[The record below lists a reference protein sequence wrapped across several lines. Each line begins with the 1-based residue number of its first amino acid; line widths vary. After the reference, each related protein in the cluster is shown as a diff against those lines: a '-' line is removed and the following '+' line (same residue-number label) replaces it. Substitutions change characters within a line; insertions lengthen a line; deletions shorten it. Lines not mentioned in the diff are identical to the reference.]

1 MFMIPITYWIA
12 IVFRITMGLDLVERV
27 TMSQTKVKTLPD
39 AIREFVHDGSSV
51 SIEGF
56 THIIPYAAAHEIIRQ
71 KKRHLTVYRM
81 TADIVVDQLIA
92 GDCVDSLTSSFIGNS
107 SVGSLHELRRRIEGR
122 GRAPLEYHE
131 YSHGGM
137 IARYLA
143 GASGLP
149 FYPVLSYAGSDLPK
163 VNEDIR
169 VMESPYDGQ
178 KVYVVPPI
186 NADVAILHAQ
196 RADTKGNV
204 QIWGL
209 TGIQQEVAYSAN
221 KVIVTV
227 EELVEDDVITSD
239 PNRTLLPSH
248 VVDAVVEVPK
258 GAHPSFVQ
266 GYYDRDGDFYRQW
279 NDISKDPETLEKWLQ
294 EWVHELGGH
303 QDYVDKQ
310 GREFWGQLESPYV
323 PSLPVNYGSRRA

>member
-1 MFMIPITYWIA
+1 MTHAKLMTLSEAIA
-12 IVFRITMGLDLVERV
+12 
-27 TMSQTKVKTLPD
+27 
-39 AIREFVHDGSSV
+39 AFVHDGCSV
-51 SIEGF
+51 SLEGF

-71 KKRHLTVYRM
+71 KKRNLTVYRM

-92 GDCVDSLTSSFIGNS
+92 GDCVDELVSSFIGNS
-107 SVGSLHELRRRIEGR
+107 SVGSLHELRRRIEGKGPR
-122 GRAPLEYHE
+122 PLRYRE

-149 FYPVLSYAGSDLPK
+149 FYPLLSYAGSDLPK
-163 VNEDIR
+163 INDEIR
-169 VMESPYDGQ
+169 VIESPYDGQ
-178 KVYVVPPI
+178 KIYVVPPI
-186 NADVAILHAQ
+186 NADVAIVHAQ
-196 RADTKGNV
+196 RADAKGNV

-209 TGIQQEVAYSAN
+209 TGIQQEVAYSAE

-227 EELVEDDVITSD
+227 EEIVDEDVITSD

-266 GYYDRDGDFYRQW
+266 GYYDRDGAFYRQW
-279 NDISKDPETLEKWLQ
+279 NDISKDPQTLQDWLE
-294 EWVHELGGH
+294 EWIHELTDH
-303 QDYVDKQ
+303 SDYVTKQ
-310 GREFWGQLESPYV
+310 GPQFWDQLASPYV
-323 PSLPVNYGSRRA
+323 PSLPVNYGSRKS

>member
-1 MFMIPITYWIA
+1 MTHSKIM
-12 IVFRITMGLDLVERV
+12 
-27 TMSQTKVKTLPD
+27 TLPE
-39 AIREFVHDGSSV
+39 AISAYVHDGSSV

-92 GDCVDSLTSSFIGNS
+92 GDCVDSLISSFIGNS
-107 SVGSLHELRRRIEGR
+107 SVGSLHELRRRIEGK
-122 GRAPLEYHE
+122 GRAPLEYRE

-137 IARYLA
+137 IARYIA

-149 FYPVLSYAGSDLPK
+149 FYPVLSYAGSDLTE
-163 VNEDIR
+163 VNDEIR
-169 VMESPYDGQ
+169 VMESPYDGE
-178 KVYVVPPI
+178 KVHVVPPI

-196 RADTKGNV
+196 RADSRGNV

-209 TGIQQEVAYSAN
+209 TGIQQQVAYSAD

-227 EELVEDDVITSD
+227 EEIVEDDVITSD

-266 GYYDRDGDFYRQW
+266 GYYDRDGAFYRQW
-279 NDISKDPETLEKWLQ
+279 NDISKDPERLEGWLR
-294 EWVHELGGH
+294 EWVHELPDH
-303 QDYVDKQ
+303 QNYVAKQ
-310 GREFWGQLESPYV
+310 GREFWDNLESPYV
-323 PSLPVNYGSRRA
+323 PSLPVNYGSRKS

>member
-1 MFMIPITYWIA
+1 M
-12 IVFRITMGLDLVERV
+12 EK
-27 TMSQTKVKTLPD
+27 TKVKTLRE
-39 AIREFVHDGSSV
+39 AIATYVHDGCSL

-71 KKRHLTVYRM
+71 GVKDLDVYRM
-81 TADIVVDQLIA
+81 TADIVLDQLIA
-92 GDCVDSLTSSFIGNS
+92 GDCVASLTSSFIGNS

-122 GRAPLEYHE
+122 GRSEIDFKE

-163 VNEDIR
+163 VNPDIR
-169 VMESPYDGQ
+169 IVESPYGGE

-196 RADTKGNV
+196 RADRKGNV

-209 TGIQQEVAYSAN
+209 TGIQQEVAYSA
-221 KVIVTV
+221 KHVIVTV
-227 EELVEDDVITSD
+227 EEIVDDEVITSD

-248 VVDAVVEVPK
+248 VVDAVVPVPK

-266 GYYDRDGDFYRQW
+266 GYYDRDGDFYRSW
-279 NDISKDPETLEKWLQ
+279 NDISKDPGILERWMQ
-294 EWVHELGGH
+294 EWILELDSHEN
-303 QDYVDKQ
+303 YVAKQ
-310 GREFWGQLESPYV
+310 GVEFWDELESPYV
-323 PSLPVNYGSRRA
+323 PSLPVNYGSRK

>member
-1 MFMIPITYWIA
+1 MAHTK
-12 IVFRITMGLDLVERV
+12 TM
-27 TMSQTKVKTLPD
+27 TLRD
-39 AIREFVHDGSSV
+39 AIAEFVHDGSSV
-51 SIEGF
+51 AIEGF

-71 KKRHLTVYRM
+71 RKRDLTVYRM
-81 TADIVVDQLIA
+81 TADIVVDQLLA
-92 GDCVDSLTSSFIGNS
+92 GDCVKSLTSSFIGNS
-107 SVGSLHELRRRIEGR
+107 SVGSLHELRRRIEGK

-137 IARYLA
+137 IARYNA

-149 FYPVLSYAGSDLPK
+149 FYPLLSYAGSDLPE

-169 VMESPYDGQ
+169 VIESPYGGE
-178 KVYVVPPI
+178 KIYVVPPI
-186 NADVAILHAQ
+186 NPDVAILHAQ
-196 RADTKGNV
+196 RADAKGNV

-209 TGIQQEVAYSAN
+209 TGIQQQVAYAAD

-227 EELVEDDVITSD
+227 EELVADEIVTSD

-266 GYYDRDGDFYRQW
+266 GYYDRDGDFYRRW
-279 NDISKDPETLEKWLQ
+279 NDVSKDPDELSGWLH
-294 EWVHELGGH
+294 EWIHELEGH
-303 QDYVDKQ
+303 HEYVAKQ
-310 GREFWGQLESPYV
+310 GREFWEQLESPYV
-323 PSLPVNYGSRRA
+323 PSLPVNYGSRNS

>member
-1 MFMIPITYWIA
+1 
-12 IVFRITMGLDLVERV
+12 
-27 TMSQTKVKTLPD
+27 MSQSKRMTLPE
-39 AIREFVHDGSSV
+39 AIAEFVHDGCSV
-51 SIEGF
+51 SLEGF

-71 KKRHLTVYRM
+71 EKRHLTIYRM
-81 TADIVVDQLIA
+81 TADIVVDQLLA
-92 GDCVDSLTSSFIGNS
+92 GDCVDSLVSSFIGNS
-107 SVGSLHELRRRIEGR
+107 SVGSLHELRRRIEGKS
-122 GRAPLEYHE
+122 RAPLEYRE

-137 IARYLA
+137 IARYNA

-149 FYPVLSYAGSDLPK
+149 FYPLLSYAGSDIPE
-163 VNEDIR
+163 VNDEIR
-169 VMESPYDGQ
+169 VMESPYDG
-178 KVYVVPPI
+178 KKIYVVPPI

-209 TGIQQEVAYSAN
+209 TGIQQQVAYSAN

-227 EELVEDDVITSD
+227 EEIVEDEVITSD

-266 GYYDRDGDFYRQW
+266 GYYDRDGAFYRNW
-279 NDISKDPETLEKWLQ
+279 DGISKDPELLEGWLN
-294 EWVHELGGH
+294 EWVHDLTDHRE
-303 QDYVDKQ
+303 YVAKQ
-310 GREFWGQLESPYV
+310 GRGFWDKLDSPYI
-323 PSLPVNYGSRRA
+323 PSLPVNYGSRVA

>member
-1 MFMIPITYWIA
+1 M
-12 IVFRITMGLDLVERV
+12 EK
-27 TMSQTKVKTLPD
+27 TKVTTLSE
-39 AIREFVHDGSSV
+39 AIATYVHDGCSL

-71 KKRHLTVYRM
+71 RIKNLDIYRM

-92 GDCVDSLTSSFIGNS
+92 GDCVKSLTSSFIGNS

-122 GRAPLEYHE
+122 GRAPLKFNE

-163 VNEDIR
+163 INPEIR
-169 VMESPYDGQ
+169 VMESPYGGE

-186 NADVAILHAQ
+186 NPDVAILHAQ
-196 RADTKGNV
+196 RADRKGNV

-209 TGIQQEVAYSAN
+209 TGIQQEVAYSA
-221 KVIVTV
+221 KHVIVTV
-227 EELVEDDVITSD
+227 EEIVEDDVITSD

-248 VVDAVVEVPK
+248 VVDAVVPVPR

-266 GYYDRDGDFYRQW
+266 GYYDRDGDFYRAW
-279 NDISKDPETLEKWLQ
+279 NDISKNPDTLDRWMQ
-294 EWVHELGGH
+294 EWIFDLEVHNN
-303 QDYVDKQ
+303 YVNKQ
-310 GREFWGQLESPYV
+310 GAAFWERLDAPYV
-323 PSLPVNYGSRRA
+323 PSLPVNYGSRK

>member
-1 MFMIPITYWIA
+1 MAHSKTMTLSEAIA
-12 IVFRITMGLDLVERV
+12 G
-27 TMSQTKVKTLPD
+27 
-39 AIREFVHDGSSV
+39 FVHDGSSV
-51 SIEGF
+51 AIEGF

-71 KKRHLTVYRM
+71 RKRDLTVYRM

-92 GDCVDSLTSSFIGNS
+92 GDCVRSLTSSFIGNS
-107 SVGSLHELRRRIEGR
+107 SVGSLHELRRRIEGK
-122 GRAPLEYHE
+122 GRAPLEFHE

-137 IARYLA
+137 IARYNA

-149 FYPVLSYAGSDLPK
+149 FYPLLSYAGSDLPE

-169 VMESPYDGQ
+169 VIESPYGGE
-178 KVYVVPPI
+178 KIYVVPPI
-186 NADVAILHAQ
+186 NPDVAILHAQ
-196 RADTKGNV
+196 RADAKGNV

-209 TGIQQEVAYSAN
+209 TGIQQQVAYSAD

-227 EELVEDDVITSD
+227 EELVDDEVITSD

-279 NDISKDPETLEKWLQ
+279 NDISRDPETLEGWLD
-294 EWVHELGGH
+294 EWIHGLEGH
-303 QDYVDKQ
+303 RDYVSKQ
-310 GREFWGQLESPYV
+310 GRGFWEQLESPYV
-323 PSLPVNYGSRRA
+323 PSLPVNYGSRQ

>member
-1 MFMIPITYWIA
+1 MPHSKITSLSEAIA
-12 IVFRITMGLDLVERV
+12 EH
-27 TMSQTKVKTLPD
+27 
-39 AIREFVHDGSSV
+39 VHDGCSV

-71 KKRHLTVYRM
+71 KKRNLTVYRM

-92 GDCVDSLTSSFIGNS
+92 GDCVSSLVSSFIGNS

-122 GRAPLEYHE
+122 GRAPLEFRE

-149 FYPVLSYAGSDLPK
+149 FYPLLSYAGSDLPE
-163 VNEDIR
+163 VNDEIR

-178 KVYVVPPI
+178 KVHVVPPI

-209 TGIQQEVAYSAN
+209 TGIQQQVAYSAD

-227 EELVEDDVITSD
+227 EEIVDEEVVTSD

-248 VVDAVVEVPK
+248 VVDAVVEVPR

-266 GYYDRDGDFYRQW
+266 GYYDRDGVFYREW
-279 NDISKDPETLEKWLQ
+279 NDISKDPGRLDRWLD
-294 EWVHELGGH
+294 EWIHELADH
-303 QDYVDKQ
+303 RDYVDKQ
-310 GREFWGQLESPYV
+310 GAAFWERLESPYV
-323 PSLPVNYGSRRA
+323 PSLPVNYGSRK

>member
-1 MFMIPITYWIA
+1 MAHSKIM
-12 IVFRITMGLDLVERV
+12 
-27 TMSQTKVKTLPD
+27 TLPE
-39 AIREFVHDGSSV
+39 AIAAFVHDGSSV

-71 KKRHLTVYRM
+71 HKRHLTVYRM

-92 GDCVDSLTSSFIGNS
+92 GGCVDSLTSSFIGNS
-107 SVGSLHELRRRIEGR
+107 SVGSLHELRRRIEGK
-122 GRAPLEYHE
+122 GAAPLEYHE

-137 IARYLA
+137 IARYFA

-149 FYPVLSYAGSDLPK
+149 FCPVLSYAGSDIPE
-163 VNEDIR
+163 VNDQIR
-169 VMESPYDGQ
+169 VVESPYDGQ

-196 RADTKGNV
+196 RADAKGNV

-209 TGIQQEVAYSAN
+209 TGIQQQVAYSAN

-227 EELVEDDVITSD
+227 EEIVEDEVVSSD

-279 NDISKDPETLEKWLQ
+279 NDISKDPKTLEEWLQ
-294 EWVHELGGH
+294 EWVHDLDDH
-303 QDYVDKQ
+303 QQYVAKQ
-310 GREFWGQLESPYV
+310 GRAFWDQLNSPYV
-323 PSLPVNYGSRRA
+323 PSLPVNYGSRKS

>member
-1 MFMIPITYWIA
+1 MADSKTMTLSEA
-12 IVFRITMGLDLVERV
+12 ISEY
-27 TMSQTKVKTLPD
+27 
-39 AIREFVHDGSSV
+39 VHDGSSV
-51 SIEGF
+51 AIEGF

-71 KKRHLTVYRM
+71 RKRHLTIYRM

-107 SVGSLHELRRRIEGR
+107 SVGSLHELRRRIENK

-137 IARYLA
+137 IARYNA

-149 FYPVLSYAGSDLPK
+149 FYPLLSYAGSDLPG

-169 VMESPYDGQ
+169 VIESPYGGE
-178 KVYVVPPI
+178 KIYVVPPI
-186 NADVAILHAQ
+186 NPDVAILHAQ
-196 RADTKGNV
+196 RADQKGNV

-209 TGIQQEVAYSAN
+209 TGIQQQVAYSAE

-227 EELVEDDVITSD
+227 EELVDDDVITSD

-279 NDISKDPETLEKWLQ
+279 NEISKDPDTLDTWLNQ
-294 EWVHELGGH
+294 WIHDLEGH
-303 QDYVDKQ
+303 ADYVNKQ
-310 GREFWGQLESPYV
+310 GREFWGRLESPYV
-323 PSLPVNYGSRRA
+323 PSLPVNYGSRNS

>member
-1 MFMIPITYWIA
+1 MNPSTNQPKGD
-12 IVFRITMGLDLVERV
+12 IVTESPV
-27 TMSQTKVKTLPD
+27 MSLSD
-39 AIREFVHDGSSV
+39 AVSRFVHDGSSV

-71 KKRHLTVYRM
+71 RKRDLHVYRM
-81 TADIVVDQLIA
+81 TADIVLDQLIA
-92 GDCVDSLTSSFIGNS
+92 GDCVSELTSSFIGNS

-122 GRAPLEYHE
+122 GRAPLKYHE
-131 YSHGGM
+131 YSHGGT

-149 FYPVLSYAGSDLPK
+149 FYPTLSYAGSDLPK
-163 VNEDIR
+163 VNEDIK
-169 VMESPYDGQ
+169 VVESPYDGT

-186 NADVAILHAQ
+186 NPDVAILHAQ
-196 RADTKGNV
+196 RADRKGNV

-209 TGIQQEVAYSAN
+209 TGIQQEVAYAAD

-227 EELVEDDVITSD
+227 EEIVDDATVRSD

-248 VVDAVVEVPK
+248 VVDAVVEVPR

-266 GYYDRDGDFYRQW
+266 GYYDRDGGFYRQW
-279 NDISKDPETLEKWLQ
+279 NDISKDEQRLE
-294 EWVHELGGH
+294 EWIREWILDCESHE
-303 QDYVDKQ
+303 DYVAKQ
-310 GREFWGQLESPYV
+310 GDAFWDSLASPEV
-323 PSLPVNYGSRRA
+323 LSQPVNYGSRRS

>member
-1 MFMIPITYWIA
+1 MAHTK
-12 IVFRITMGLDLVERV
+12 TM
-27 TMSQTKVKTLPD
+27 TLRD
-39 AIREFVHDGSSV
+39 AIAEFVHDGSSV
-51 SIEGF
+51 AIEGF

-71 KKRHLTVYRM
+71 RKRDLTVYRM
-81 TADIVVDQLIA
+81 TADIVVDQLLA
-92 GDCVDSLTSSFIGNS
+92 GDCVTSLTSSFIGNS
-107 SVGSLHELRRRIEGR
+107 SVGSLHELRRRIEGK
-122 GRAPLEYHE
+122 GRAPLEFHE

-137 IARYLA
+137 IARYNA

-149 FYPVLSYAGSDLPK
+149 FYPLLSYAGSDLPE

-169 VMESPYDGQ
+169 VVESPYGGE
-178 KVYVVPPI
+178 KIYVVPPI
-186 NADVAILHAQ
+186 NPDVAILHAQ
-196 RADTKGNV
+196 RADAKGNV

-209 TGIQQEVAYSAN
+209 TGIQQQVAYAAD

-227 EELVEDDVITSD
+227 EELVADEIVTSD

-279 NDISKDPETLEKWLQ
+279 NEISKDPETLAGWLH
-294 EWVHELGGH
+294 EWVHELDGH
-303 QDYVDKQ
+303 HEYVAKQ
-310 GREFWGQLESPYV
+310 GREFWGRLESPYV
-323 PSLPVNYGSRRA
+323 PSLPVNYGSRNS

>member
-1 MFMIPITYWIA
+1 
-12 IVFRITMGLDLVERV
+12 
-27 TMSQTKVKTLPD
+27 MSHSKLMTLPE
-39 AIREFVHDGSSV
+39 AIAEYVHDGSSV
-51 SIEGF
+51 SLEGF

-71 KKRHLTVYRM
+71 KKRHLTIYRM

-149 FYPVLSYAGSDLPK
+149 FYPVLSYAGSDLPE
-163 VNEDIR
+163 VNKDIR
-169 VMESPYDGQ
+169 VMESPYDGE

-209 TGIQQEVAYSAN
+209 TGIQQQVAYSAD

-227 EELVEDDVITSD
+227 EEIVEDEVITSD

-266 GYYDRDGDFYRQW
+266 GYYDRDGGFYREW
-279 NDISKDPETLEKWLQ
+279 NDISKDPELLDRWLN
-294 EWVHELGGH
+294 EWIHELDSH
-303 QDYVDKQ
+303 RDYVDKQ
-310 GREFWGQLESPYV
+310 GREFWSELESPYV
-323 PSLPVNYGSRRA
+323 PSLPVNYGSRKP

>member
-1 MFMIPITYWIA
+1 MAQSKIMSLPEA
-12 IVFRITMGLDLVERV
+12 IG
-27 TMSQTKVKTLPD
+27 KY
-39 AIREFVHDGSSV
+39 VHDGSAV

-71 KKRHLTVYRM
+71 RKRNLTIYRM
-81 TADIVVDQLIA
+81 TADIVVDQLLA
-92 GDCVDSLTSSFIGNS
+92 GDCVDALVSSFIGNS

-122 GRAPLEYHE
+122 GRAPLDYRE

-163 VNEDIR
+163 VNDEIR
-169 VMESPYDGQ
+169 QVESPYDGQ
-178 KVYVVPPI
+178 PVYVVPPI

-196 RADTKGNV
+196 RADSKGNV

-209 TGIQQEVAYSAN
+209 TGIQQQAAYAAD

-227 EELVEDDVITSD
+227 EEIVEDEVVTSD

-266 GYYDRDGDFYRQW
+266 GYYDRDGEFYRQW
-279 NDISKDPETLEKWLQ
+279 NEISKDPEVLEQWLG
-294 EWVHELGGH
+294 EWIHDLTDHG
-303 QDYVDKQ
+303 DYVAKQ
-310 GREFWGQLESPYV
+310 GYEFWDQLESPYV
-323 PSLPVNYGSRRA
+323 PSLPVNYGSRK

>member
-1 MFMIPITYWIA
+1 
-12 IVFRITMGLDLVERV
+12 V
-27 TMSQTKVKTLPD
+27 SQSKVMTLPD
-39 AIREFVHDGSSV
+39 AIARYVHDGASV

-71 KKRHLTVYRM
+71 GRRNLTVYRM

-92 GDCVDSLTSSFIGNS
+92 GDCVDSLISSFVGNS

-122 GRAPLEYHE
+122 GRRPLEYRE

-137 IARYLA
+137 IARYMC

-149 FYPVLSYAGSDLPK
+149 FYPLLSYGGSDIPA
-163 VNEDIR
+163 VNDELK
-169 VMESPYDGQ
+169 VMESPYDG
-178 KVYVVPPI
+178 KRVYVVPPI

-196 RADTKGNV
+196 RADAKGNV

-209 TGIQQEVAYSAN
+209 TGIQQAVAYAARH
-221 KVIVTV
+221 VIVTV
-227 EELVEDDVITSD
+227 EEIVDADVVTSD

-266 GYYDRDGDFYRQW
+266 GYYDRDGEFYRQW
-279 NDISKDPETLEKWLQ
+279 SDISLDPSRLQ
-294 EWVHELGGH
+294 QWMTDWIYSLPNHEAYVERLGDG
-303 QDYVDKQ
+303 
-310 GREFWGQLESPYV
+310 FWESMLSPYV
-323 PSLPVNYGSRRA
+323 PSTPVSYGSRNS